1 MKTFGIIWPDGT
13 KELRSILFDD
23 DGNLRIEDSLR
34 TREIGDNWVE
44 PQIVPLVKI
53 DKPEEGNWEPALVW
67 FEDRVERQWI
77 TKE

>member
-1 MKTFGIIWPDGT
+1 MKTFGVIWADGT
-13 KELRSILFDD
+13 KELKSILLNE
-23 DGNLRIEDSLR
+23 DGSLRIEDSLR
-34 TREIGDNWVE
+34 PYPHTDDWVE

-53 DKPEEGNWEPALVW
+53 DKPAEGNWDPTLVW

>member
-1 MKTFGIIWPDGT
+1 MKTFGVIWPDGT

-34 TREIGDNWVE
+34 TREMGDNWME

-53 DKPEEGNWEPALVW
+53 DKPAEGNWEPTLVW

-77 TKE
+77 QP